1 MPRIKDKF
9 VPLARASKEEEEE
22 AKKIFRD
29 PEIKRQMRAQL
40 DSVFG
45 AGGTI
50 SQLREQIVEHKKNKK
65 TH

>member
-1 MPRIKDKF
+1 MPRIKNKF
-9 VPLARASKEEEEE
+9 VPLAHASKEEEEE

-29 PEIKRQMRAQL
+29 PEIKRQMRTQL

-45 AGGTI
+45 ADGTI

>member
-1 MPRIKDKF
+1 MPRIKNKF
-9 VPLARASKEEEEE
+9 VPLAHASKKEEEE
-22 AKKIFRD
+22 AKKIFKN

-50 SQLREQIVEHKKNKK
+50 SQLHDQIVKHKKNKK
-65 TH
+65 IH

>member
-22 AKKIFRD
+22 SKKIFRD
-29 PEIKRQMRAQL
+29 PEIKRQIRAQL

-45 AGGTI
+45 ADGMI